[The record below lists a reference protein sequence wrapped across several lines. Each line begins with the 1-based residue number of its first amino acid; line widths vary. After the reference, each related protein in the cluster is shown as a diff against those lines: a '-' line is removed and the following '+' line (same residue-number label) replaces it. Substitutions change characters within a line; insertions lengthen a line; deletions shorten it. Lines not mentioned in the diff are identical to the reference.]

1 MFAPD
6 WKPEP
11 SEHTMLPSAMASF
24 QFDPKRMI
32 EGSADEILGPLN
44 EVESRNAPKR
54 LFALGRLE
62 LVQQWPRVAIVG
74 SRKASED
81 GRKRAMRLAR
91 FLAQHEV
98 AVVSGLAEGIDT
110 AAHEASMDA
119 GGATIAVLGTPFD
132 QVYPRTNAELQRR
145 IADGHLLLTQ
155 FAPATPVQRKNFVLR
170 NRTMALACNASV
182 IVEAGEGS
190 GTLSQGWEALRL
202 RRTLFLMRSI
212 VESRTLDWPQQMLD
226 HGAEILEEPEQVLEA
241 IPAGPIA
248 WEGDVPF

>member
-1 MFAPD
+1 MLTPD
-6 WKPEP
+6 WKPP
-11 SEHTMLPSAMASF
+11 FPDRTMHPTAMASF
-24 QFDPKRMI
+24 QFDPMRMI

-44 EVESRNAPKR
+44 EVESRNAPAR

-62 LVQQWPRVAIVG
+62 LVQHWPRVAIVG

-81 GRKRAMRLAR
+81 GRKRAVRLAR
-91 FLAQHEV
+91 FLAQHEI

-110 AAHEASMDA
+110 AAHEAAMDA

-132 QVYPRTNAELQRR
+132 QVYPRSNAALQRR
-145 IADGHLLLTQ
+145 IAEGHLLLSQ
-155 FAPATPVQRKNFVLR
+155 FAPSTPVQRKNFVLR
-170 NRTMALACNASV
+170 NRTMALASNASV

-202 RRTLFLMRSI
+202 RRPLFLMRSI
-212 VESRTLDWPQQMLD
+212 IERETLHWPQQMLD
-226 HGAEILEEPEQVLEA
+226 HGAEILGDPEQVLEA